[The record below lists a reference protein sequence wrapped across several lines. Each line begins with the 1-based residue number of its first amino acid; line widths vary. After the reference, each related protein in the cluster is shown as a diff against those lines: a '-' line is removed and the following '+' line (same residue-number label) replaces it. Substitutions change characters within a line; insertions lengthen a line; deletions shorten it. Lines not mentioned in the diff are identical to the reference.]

1 MSNSVRSLGS
11 LSTGVS
17 MNASLTPSIRMER
30 DLLERMLLERDERIT
45 ALQKTISIQKE
56 HTLKLQH
63 TLNDTRLIVKENQT
77 KTKLDQDHITYER
90 DVAQMQLHS
99 LAKEREKYKDTVFK
113 LNDNT
118 QPPPPASIYSAIKH
132 LTNGAVIGPDDHAH
146 ALAHADTGKKRA
158 WKKPRSPSRS
168 YTTTTTTQKQLI
180 NKQIPLD
187 KSQNTRPPTPARTES
202 AHALYLQSQ
211 LYQAMHSISALK
223 IQTKSMKVNC
233 DAVVKSLMEDLTET
247 TTLKHQ
253 IEVELMSQLTLLER
267 EKNVMQGLLEEKIR
281 IREER
286 LKKSEAKILA
296 LENLQ
301 GYDSSESEDG
311 SENDQVMGISTMSLS
326 TVKESMDT
334 QTDGENDHEVLE
346 PEVLEHEVVG
356 HEQMESLLQ
365 ELELMATDNIQSSR
379 KPRKK
384 KGMKIV

>member
-1 MSNSVRSLGS
+1 MSSSVRSLGS
-11 LSTGVS
+11 LSGVS
-17 MNASLTPSIRMER
+17 MNGSMTPSIRMER
-30 DLLERMLLERDERIT
+30 DLLERMLMERDERIT

-63 TLNDTRLIVKENQT
+63 TLDDTRLRLKQDQT
-77 KTKLDQDHITYER
+77 RSKLQCDHVTYER
-90 DVAQMQLHS
+90 DVAQMQLRS
-99 LAKEREKYKDTVFK
+99 LEKEREKYKDTVFK
-113 LNDNT
+113 LNDNSQT
-118 QPPPPASIYSAIKH
+118 PPSAAIFSAIKH
-132 LTNGAVIGPDDHAH
+132 LTNGKLIGSDKNPQ
-146 ALAHADTGKKRA
+146 
-158 WKKPRSPSRS
+158 SPSRS
-168 YTTTTTTQKQLI
+168 SSASTQKQLT
-180 NKQIPLD
+180 NGQIPVEN
-187 KSQNTRPPTPARTES
+187 SRNARPPTPAKTES

-223 IQTKSMKVNC
+223 IQAKAIKVNC
-233 DAVVKSLMEDLTET
+233 EAVVKSLEEDLTET

-301 GYDSSESEDG
+301 GYDSSDSEDE
-311 SENDQVMGISTMSLS
+311 SENDPGVRGISTMSLT
-326 TVKESMDT
+326 TVEESEDN
-334 QTDGENDHEVLE
+334 QTDNDGES
-346 PEVLEHEVVG
+346 EHEVVG

-365 ELELMATDNIQSSR
+365 ELELMATDNIQSNR

-384 KGMKIV
+384 KDMNIEPMKIV